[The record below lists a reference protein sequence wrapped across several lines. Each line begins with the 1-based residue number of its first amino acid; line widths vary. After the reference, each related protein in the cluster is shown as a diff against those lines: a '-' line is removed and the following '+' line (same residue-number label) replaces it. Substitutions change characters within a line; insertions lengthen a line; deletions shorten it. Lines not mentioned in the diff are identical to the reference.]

1 MNQAP
6 TILFIKGMINQ
17 TPTFLFKVGLMN
29 QAPGKKMGPGPIFIG
44 LINQVPTILIF
55 VNIECGDFSQL
66 FNNFWKLF
74 QNGFN
79 ILLCVKAAQ

>member
-17 TPTFLFKVGLMN
+17 TSIILFNKDLTNQILTLLSAKDLAN
-29 QAPGKKMGPGPIFIG
+29 QA
-44 LINQVPTILIF
+44 PTILIF

-74 QNGFN
+74 QNGFY
-79 ILLCVKAAQ
+79 ILLCIKTAQ